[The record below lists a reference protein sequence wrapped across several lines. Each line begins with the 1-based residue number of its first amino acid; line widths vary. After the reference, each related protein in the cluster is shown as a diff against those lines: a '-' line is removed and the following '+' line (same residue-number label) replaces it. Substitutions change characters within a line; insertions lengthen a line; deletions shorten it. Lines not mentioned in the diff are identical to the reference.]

1 MHIATVI
8 WIYIRETVSKLNE
21 NHANMKKKKKKIKNK
36 MRYAFAKERL

>member
-21 NHANMKKKKKKIKNK
+21 NHANMKKKEKKDQK
-36 MRYAFAKERL
+36 